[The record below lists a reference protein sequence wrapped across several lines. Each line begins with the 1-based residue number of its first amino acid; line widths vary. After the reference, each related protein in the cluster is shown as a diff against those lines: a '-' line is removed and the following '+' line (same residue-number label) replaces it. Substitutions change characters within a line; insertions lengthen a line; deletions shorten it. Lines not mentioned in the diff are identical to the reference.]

1 MDFAPAYILK
11 RGLFRIREFLH
22 HYYIDGTR
30 FLFYKFINFME
41 VVDRSVAF
49 GITLRNFFVPLY
61 RDYTVVGR
69 VLGVIFRSI
78 RLLIGGAI
86 YLFLGS
92 VFMLIVLT
100 WLLIPIILI
109 ALSFGGG
116 KNFK

>member
-49 GITLRNFFVPLY
+49 GITFRNFFVPLY
-61 RDYTVVGR
+61 RDYTIVGR

-78 RLLIGGAI
+78 RLLIGGVI

-92 VFMLIVLT
+92 IFMLIVLT
-100 WLLIPIILI
+100 WLLVPVVLI
-109 ALSFGGG
+109 TFSFGGVN
-116 KNFK
+116 NFK